1 MLRTQMHYHKRWLI
15 AGTTWIYLQ
24 ILTLAMLAPLKPF
37 AQFEWL
43 DIVGEGAA
51 AAVILFWSV
60 LVLASRPKGRVT
72 NLLVAGLLAVFSAML
87 QDFLDEIFNM
97 HAMPFWQSLIESAC
111 LPLGM
116 TLLTVGI
123 FYWRQEQIVVNQQ
136 LRKREKL
143 FRHHQWVDAI
153 TSLASITYLKEYLH
167 NALQHTHQRNV
178 PVTLLL
184 LDLNEFNQ
192 VNKRYGNSE
201 GDRALYAVSELLMLN
216 LRDDD
221 LICRY
226 AGDRFAI
233 LLANTREHEAEI
245 IAIELVNAILHF
257 AHRTKGGERVYL
269 NATAGIAYA
278 RDTNLEKL
286 IDRAK
291 HALRIAKD
299 ANATTYVAL

>member
-1 MLRTQMHYHKRWLI
+1 MLRTQMHHHTRWLV

-24 ILTLAMLAPLKPF
+24 VLTLAILAPLKTLEHI
-37 AQFEWL
+37 EWL

-51 AAVILFWSV
+51 AAVILFWTV

-116 TLLTVGI
+116 ALLTVGI
-123 FYWRQEQIVVNQQ
+123 FYWRQEQIVINRQ
-136 LRKREKL
+136 LQKREKL

-153 TSLASITYLKEYLH
+153 TSLSSITYLKEYLLE
-167 NALQHTHQRNV
+167 ALQETHRNKV

-192 VNKRYGNSE
+192 VNKRYSNDE
-201 GDRALYAVSELLMLN
+201 GDRALYAISELLMLN

-233 LLANTREHEAEI
+233 LLTNTREHEAQI
-245 IAIELVNAILHF
+245 IATELVNAILHF
-257 AHRTKGGERVYL
+257 AHRTQTGERVFL
-269 NATAGIAYA
+269 RATAGIAYA
-278 RDTNLEKL
+278 RSTNLETL

-299 ANATTYVAL
+299 SHAVTYVAL